1 MRIPLLTESI
11 EIPQKTE
18 AKLDGRVLTIKGP
31 KGELS
36 REVIF
41 QKILLAIDGKK
52 ISLSSKNAT
61 KREKTHLGTLKAH
74 IKNMIKGVLEGHVY
88 KLKICSG
95 HFPMNVSATSDTLTV
110 KNFLGEKVPRVLK
123 LKKGVKVSVEGAEVT
138 VEGTDIEKAGQVA
151 ADIEQLTRITNRDI
165 RIFQDGIY
173 ITKKSKRQL
182 N

>member
-1 MRIPLLTESI
+1 MRIPILKETV
-11 EIPQKTE
+11 EIPEKAE
-18 AKLDGRVLTIKGP
+18 AKLAGRVLTIKGP

-36 REVIF
+36 REILF
-41 QKILLAIDGKK
+41 PRILLDVERNK

-61 KREKTHLGTLKAH
+61 KREKTQFGTIKAH

-95 HFPMNVSATSDTLTV
+95 HFPMNVSATADALTV
-110 KNFLGEKVPRVLK
+110 KNFLGEKVPRVVK
-123 LKKGVKVSVEGAEVT
+123 IKKGVKVTVDGTEVT
-138 VEGTDIEKAGQVA
+138 VEGTDIEKAGQAA

-173 ITKKSKRQL
+173 ITRKSKRQL